1 MLLAGELDGLG
12 KHPLPDADRAG
23 CGVAHVLQLPTNVV
37 CEFSGDKIILVQLIL
52 VLRVLY
58 SRGTSC
64 KLSFLYCAQLKG
76 RTQTAGLDTI
86 RSSAT

>member
-52 VLRVLY
+52 VL
-58 SRGTSC
+58 
-64 KLSFLYCAQLKG
+64 
-76 RTQTAGLDTI
+76 
-86 RSSAT
+86 